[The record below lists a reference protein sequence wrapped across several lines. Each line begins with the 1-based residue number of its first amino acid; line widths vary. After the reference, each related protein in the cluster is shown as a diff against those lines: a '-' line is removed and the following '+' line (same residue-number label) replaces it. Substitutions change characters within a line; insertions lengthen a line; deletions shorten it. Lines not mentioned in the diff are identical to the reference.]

1 MYKIQTFNKISPVG
15 LDRFPKNN
23 YEIGDNVADP
33 DGIIVRSAKLHDMEF
48 SDNTKAIARAGAGV
62 NNIPVD
68 KCSDKGIVVFNTPG
82 ANANGV
88 KELVLAGL
96 FLSSRKVAEG
106 ISWAK
111 SIVGEVEDVSKTVEK
126 EKSSFKGPEI
136 KGKTLGVVGLGA
148 IGVMVANAAVSL
160 GMDVI
165 GYDPYLSVNAAWG
178 LSMNVKRAEDLNS
191 LFAQSDYITLH
202 VPQTDATKG
211 MVNADKINLMKDGVR
226 VLNFSR
232 GGLVNDDDILAAM
245 ESGKVAKYVTDFPNE
260 KLLKSDKVI
269 GIPHLGA
276 STPESED
283 NCAMM
288 AVDQIRD
295 FLETGN
301 IRNSVNYP
309 EAVLPKAEK
318 TMRLTL
324 IHKNVPNMVGQI
336 TTILANEKMNI
347 DDMLN
352 KSRGELAYSI
362 IDVHNQK
369 VSEGTIAKLEAIEHV
384 LRVRVI

>member
-1 MYKIQTFNKISPVG
+1 
-15 LDRFPKNN
+15 
-23 YEIGDNVADP
+23 
-33 DGIIVRSAKLHDMEF
+33 
-48 SDNTKAIARAGAGV
+48 
-62 NNIPVD
+62 
-68 KCSDKGIVVFNTPG
+68 
-82 ANANGV
+82 
-88 KELVLAGL
+88 
-96 FLSSRKVAEG
+96 
-106 ISWAK
+106 
-111 SIVGEVEDVSKTVEK
+111 
-126 EKSSFKGPEI
+126 
-136 KGKTLGVVGLGA
+136 
-148 IGVMVANAAVSL
+148 
-160 GMDVI
+160 
-165 GYDPYLSVNAAWG
+165 
-178 LSMNVKRAEDLNS
+178 
-191 LFAQSDYITLH
+191 
-202 VPQTDATKG
+202 
-211 MVNADKINLMKDGVR
+211 